1 MRDAPADAC
10 APAPGAR
17 PLRILLVGSLPP
29 PIGGTSVSFRQ
40 LADELAREP
49 GVEVAVVDSM
59 RRGGGGLVAKAAWA
73 ARTACACLRA
83 IRRADVVTFHAST
96 PGTVWIA
103 PLLLLA
109 CRALGRPFLLREFG
123 GSLDAEYRELPA
135 LARRGVALAF
145 RADRVLLQTHAL
157 VRFFSGEF
165 PSARLAWYSN
175 SRPVGGGA
183 EAAAPETPAGG
194 EARFVFVG
202 HVKESKGLREIL
214 AAADRL
220 PTCHVDVYG
229 PFHDGF
235 SERDLAGHPRVR
247 YRGELAPSEVVPAL
261 RRYAAVLLP
270 TWHFGEG
277 YPGIIL
283 EAYAAGR
290 PVIASRWRSIP
301 EIVEDGVSGL
311 LVEPRDAGDLARAMR
326 ALASDPALAARLAE
340 GARRAAERF
349 DSRRWT
355 AAFAAVCRELAAA
368 RG

>member
-1 MRDAPADAC
+1 MAGVPADAR

-17 PLRILLVGSLPP
+17 PLRILLIGSLPP

-40 LADELAREP
+40 LADELALEP

-59 RRGGGGLVAKAAWA
+59 RRGGAGTIAKAAWA
-73 ARTACACLRA
+73 GRTALACLRA
-83 IRRADVVTFHAST
+83 IRRADVVTFHTST
-96 PGTVWIA
+96 PGTLWIA
-103 PLLLLA
+103 PLLLAA
-109 CRALGRPFLLREFG
+109 CRALRRPFLLREFG
-123 GSLDAEYRELPA
+123 GSLDAECRELSP

-157 VRFFSGEF
+157 VRFFAGEF
-165 PSARLAWYSN
+165 PAARLAWYSN
-175 SRPVGGGA
+175 SRPLAAGA
-183 EAAAPETPAGG
+183 GATPSETAAG

-214 AAADRL
+214 AAVERL
-220 PTCHVDVYG
+220 PGCHVDVYG

-235 SERDLAGHPRVR
+235 SERDLAGHARVR
-247 YRGELAPSEVVPAL
+247 YRGELPPHEVMPTL
-261 RRYAAVLLP
+261 RRYTAVLLP

-311 LVEPRDAGDLARAMR
+311 LVEPRSADDLARAMR
-326 ALASDPALAARLAE
+326 ALAADPALAARLAE
-340 GARRAAERF
+340 GARRAAARF

-355 AAFAAVCRELAAA
+355 AAFADACRELAATSS
-368 RG
+368 